1 MAFRQS
7 THYAPQ
13 RTYTTPE
20 EPRLDGPSTQPDQQL
35 EDSQEWILFSPAPAS
50 TTDRTH
56 TATTASTRHTV
67 GRSRLSDYGSIDTAG
82 RSYEYD
88 EDVSEHSEAVAE
100 DDEEDGEL
108 DSLDSHLLE
117 FRAESAYGDG
127 NPVLPTHDG
136 LGSFRLDGT
145 MGEGVQEQLYAF
157 ERFNPRRIRRRRE
170 SLELGQR
177 ELENETS
184 ADNEQVRRI
193 EEWRLEQSR
202 ALLDEIQKETRR
214 RRQPASSTRA
224 KSERDYHDEEVAT
237 LGDLSEVET
246 SKPEEGM
253 DTEEG
258 ESFWTRITRR
268 VIHDLMG
275 IDDRLLSILFGEG
288 LSEEVEREASRRD
301 WYAGIDREQSDDSW
315 EYRLLGRIAREL
327 GLLVNQ
333 LSDHPGAFSTY
344 LKVQQQPLPYAGLP
358 IIPETGANTEDGP
371 QTQAGSASVP
381 LFQPTIP
388 NTANAMDFAA
398 PPTRSAQDEQGSA
411 GPSKFRSQGYQESDE
426 AHIGFSKEEWEKQ
439 LDIGLV
445 FSYLR
450 SRFTNGKEPTVS
462 SHLTGSRTKTS
473 PQDAAARA
481 ARVHQLHPLVS
492 RPKPSERRASYKVIV
507 PSGPIQQRRKST
519 SCASQSTKKSARRIS
534 GSSRHYWDIN
544 GSIGSGSL
552 AASTGGMGAWGEV

>member
-13 RTYTTPE
+13 RTYTTQE
-20 EPRLDGPSTQPDQQL
+20 EPRFDGPPTQPDQQL
-35 EDSQEWILFSPAPAS
+35 EDSQEWILFSPVPAS
-50 TTDRTH
+50 ATDRTH
-56 TATTASTRHTV
+56 TTTTTASTRQTA

-88 EDVSEHSEAVAE
+88 EDVSEHSEAVA

-117 FRAESAYGDG
+117 FRAESAYGDA

-145 MGEGVQEQLYAF
+145 MGEDVQEQLYAF

-214 RRQPASSTRA
+214 RRQSVSSARV

-237 LGDLSEVET
+237 LGDVSEVEAR
-246 SKPEEGM
+246 KPEQSIGE
-253 DTEEG
+253 EEG

-288 LSEEVEREASRRD
+288 LPEEVEREAGRRGD
-301 WYAGIDREQSDDSW
+301 WYAGIDKDQNDDSW

-333 LSDHPGAFSTY
+333 LSDHPGAFSAY
-344 LKVQQQPLPYAGLP
+344 LQVQQQPLPYAGLP
-358 IIPETGANTEDGP
+358 IIPETAANTEDGP

-388 NTANAMDFAA
+388 STVNAMDFAA
-398 PPTRSAQDEQGSA
+398 PPTRSVEDEQGSA
-411 GPSKFRSQGYQESDE
+411 GPSKLRSQGYQESDD
-426 AHIGFSKEEWEKQ
+426 AHIGFSRDEWEKQ

-450 SRFTNGKEPTVS
+450 SRFTNRNAPSAS
-462 SHLTGSRTKTS
+462 STLTGSRTTTS

-481 ARVHQLHPLVS
+481 ARVHQLHPLVA
-492 RPKPSERRASYKVIV
+492 RPKTSERRASYKVIV

-544 GSIGSGSL
+544 GSIGSGSI
-552 AASTGGMGAWGEV
+552 AASLGGWGEV

>member
-20 EPRLDGPSTQPDQQL
+20 EPRFDGPSTTQPERQL
-35 EDSQEWILFSPAPAS
+35 EDSQEWILFSPVPAS
-50 TTDRTH
+50 TTDHTH
-56 TATTASTRHTV
+56 TTTTASTRHTA

-88 EDVSEHSEAVAE
+88 EDVSEHSEAVA

-117 FRAESAYGDG
+117 FRAESAYGDA

-136 LGSFRLDGT
+136 LGSFRLDGTT

-177 ELENETS
+177 ELENETC

-214 RRQPASSTRA
+214 RRQSVSSARV

-237 LGDLSEVET
+237 LGDVAEVET
-246 SKPEEGM
+246 HKPEQGIEN
-253 DTEEG
+253 EEG

-275 IDDRLLSILFGEG
+275 IDDRLLAMLFGEG
-288 LSEEVEREASRRD
+288 LSEEMEREAGRRD
-301 WYAGIDREQSDDSW
+301 SYAGIDKDQTDDSW

-358 IIPETGANTEDGP
+358 IIPETASNTEDGP
-371 QTQAGSASVP
+371 QNQAGTASVP

-388 NTANAMDFAA
+388 NTADAMNFPA
-398 PPTRSAQDEQGSA
+398 PPTRSAEDEQDSA
-411 GPSKFRSQGYQESDE
+411 RPRGYQEPDD

-450 SRFTNGKEPTVS
+450 SRFTNQDATPVS
-462 SHLTGSRTKTS
+462 SPLTGSRTKTS

-492 RPKPSERRASYKVIV
+492 RPKTSERRASYKVIV
-507 PSGPIQQRRKST
+507 PSGPIMQRRKST

-544 GSIGSGSL
+544 GSIGSGSI
-552 AASTGGMGAWGEV
+552 AASLGGWGEV

>member
-20 EPRLDGPSTQPDQQL
+20 EPRLDGPSTQPNEQL

-50 TTDRTH
+50 STDHTH
-56 TATTASTRHTV
+56 TATTASTRQTA

-88 EDVSEHSEAVAE
+88 EDISEHSEAVA
-100 DDEEDGEL
+100 DDEEDGEDGEL

-117 FRAESAYGDG
+117 FRAESAYGDA

-136 LGSFRLDGT
+136 LGSFRLDGTT

-177 ELENETS
+177 ELENEIS
-184 ADNEQVRRI
+184 ADSEQVRRI
-193 EEWRLEQSR
+193 EAWRLEQSQ

-214 RRQPASSTRA
+214 RRQSVSSTRV
-224 KSERDYHDEEVAT
+224 KTERDYHDEEVAT
-237 LGDLSEVET
+237 LGGLSEVE
-246 SKPEEGM
+246 SHKPEQDAGK
-253 DTEEG
+253 EEG

-288 LSEEVEREASRRD
+288 LPEEMQGEANRRD
-301 WYAGIDREQSDDSW
+301 LYTGIDNDQTDGSW

-358 IIPETGANTEDGP
+358 IIPETAANTDDAP

-388 NTANAMDFAA
+388 NTANAMDFGNA
-398 PPTRSAQDEQGSA
+398 PTEDEQG
-411 GPSKFRSQGYQESDE
+411 KTRSQGYQEPDDS
-426 AHIGFSKEEWEKQ
+426 HIGFSQDEWEKQ
-439 LDIGLV
+439 LDVGLV

-450 SRFTNGKEPTVS
+450 SRFTNRDAPAAS
-462 SHLTGSRTKTS
+462 SHLTSSRTKSS

-492 RPKPSERRASYKVIV
+492 RPRPKTSERRASYKVIV
-507 PSGPIQQRRKST
+507 PSSPIQQRRKST
-519 SCASQSTKKSARRIS
+519 SCASQSTKKSGRRIS